1 MHKTPPERS
10 VVESI
15 VINFVAPLALLAV
28 AGAAF
33 LALGTVEPP
42 KRPPADSSRAGR
54 LEALPPIRVEPI
66 RVLDTTTT
74 PLFLSVDGTVVPFQE
89 AVVAAELAGRVVEK
103 SEQCESGNFVK
114 KGDLLMQIDKEDY
127 LLEVRRLTQQKDQ
140 EYQLLQE
147 LDQEMINS
155 QRLIDVAEQD
165 VEIQQREVQRQ
176 KDLPIGFSSQTEIDQ
191 ANRALLGAKQ
201 QLVSQKNQLDL
212 QRKRRARIEASER
225 LAAIQLEVAEVNLRR
240 TKIVAPIDGV
250 IVSEQADVN
259 TFVVRGSPLVTI
271 EDTSKVEVSTSLRM
285 DQLYWIL
292 DQNERFSERREPN
305 LNAPH
310 SDQAQ
315 LNYVLPQTE
324 ALIEYEI
331 SGRRGSIHRWQG
343 NLMSYDGIGLD
354 PKTRTVPVRV
364 LVDHPTDF
372 VDQYGNQNLTVGTP
386 PLVRGMFVQVKLLIR
401 PKTKLF
407 VVPSKALQPGNRIY
421 QFSPDESVLEPSNPE
436 FGEPTQTQISESKPQ
451 TGQFKTNDWSPGR
464 VSIRESVMPVD
475 SLAIKDPAASNITSD
490 PTLPNDKEFWVCE
503 VAGLSEQHSL
513 FVVTSPLGSVTQ
525 SGFAA
530 RALQID
536 NSKGT
541 MDAVF
546 QSPRESIMEGG
557 TR

>member
-1 MHKTPPERS
+1 M
-10 VVESI
+10 
-15 VINFVAPLALLAV
+15 LALT
-28 AGAAF
+28 F
-33 LALGTVEPP
+33 P
-42 KRPPADSSRAGR
+42 
-54 LEALPPIRVEPI
+54 
-66 RVLDTTTT
+66 
-74 PLFLSVDGTVVPFQE
+74 
-89 AVVAAELAGRVVEK
+89 
-103 SEQCESGNFVK
+103 
-114 KGDLLMQIDKEDY
+114 
-127 LLEVRRLTQQKDQ
+127 
-140 EYQLLQE
+140 
-147 LDQEMINS
+147 
-155 QRLIDVAEQD
+155 
-165 VEIQQREVQRQ
+165 
-176 KDLPIGFSSQTEIDQ
+176 
-191 ANRALLGAKQ
+191 
-201 QLVSQKNQLDL
+201 
-212 QRKRRARIEASER
+212 
-225 LAAIQLEVAEVNLRR
+225 
-240 TKIVAPIDGV
+240 
-250 IVSEQADVN
+250 ADVN

-305 LNAPH
+305 LNATH

-372 VDQYGNQNLTVGTP
+372 VDQNGNQNLTVGTP

-464 VSIRESVMPVD
+464 VSIRESVMWREEVGDIPGAERITYGSVGVGPGGKPIEFKLLAPGVNID
-475 SLAIKDPAASNITSD
+475 QLLAATEAIKDRLGEFAGVFDIADDNTPGKWEFQFRVKDRAVSTGVT
-490 PTLPNDKEFWVCE
+490 PTDLGETVRNTYFGAEVMRLQRGRHEVKLMVRYPEKERGSLVDFREIRVRTND
-503 VAGLSEQHSL
+503 G
-513 FVVTSPLGSVTQ
+513 
-525 SGFAA
+525 
-530 RALQID
+530 
-536 NSKGT
+536 
-541 MDAVF
+541 
-546 QSPRESIMEGG
+546 RE
-557 TR
+557 RP